1 MQMLPYEAL
10 LAFRSLF
17 FGISGLAHLE
27 GGILAPGSS
36 PNDGRF
42 DMRRRAKG
50 TVKSHFA
57 ADAFF
62 CMYELV
68 HLCLKVI
75 IDNVKKILYMCVRVY
90 EYFVSLYTHK
100 HTIRE
105 RRIVGTGIL
114 LIFYSFIFLYF
125 FLIMFF

>member
-1 MQMLPYEAL
+1 MKEKKKNITNYEEGT
-10 LAFRSLF
+10 LAVCRCSLMKRCWHFGLFF

-62 CMYELV
+62 CMYELA

-75 IDNVKKILYMCVRVY
+75 IDNVKKNLIHVCACV
-90 EYFVSLYTHK
+90 
-100 HTIRE
+100 
-105 RRIVGTGIL
+105 
-114 LIFYSFIFLYF
+114 
-125 FLIMFF
+125 